1 MKTHR
6 GVKSRKTHISPVFN
20 TGVWIIDNKAQCK
33 QKEILILITGGY
45 CIITMFVD
53 CSFLLKYFREIFSE

>member
-20 TGVWIIDNKAQCK
+20 TDVWIIDNKAQCK
-33 QKEILILITGGY
+33 QKKISILINGGF
-45 CIITMFVD
+45 CIKDIFVD
-53 CSFLLKYFREIFSE
+53 YSFILTYFREIFNK